1 MLAKLKF
8 FIYQLL
14 GIKTQE
20 NIPMSESVPATP
32 VSTASTSTVTVSAP
46 VSENVAQEVATDATI
61 ALTDVAQALPVVPG
75 LITDAETVASG
86 NATLVSRIEALEQG
100 LATALGFL
108 AQHFPTNFKL

>member
-8 FIYQLL
+8 FIYQSL

-20 NIPMSESVPATP
+20 YIPMSESVP
-32 VSTASTSTVTVSAP
+32 TSTVTVSAP
-46 VSENVAQEVATDATI
+46 VASNVAQEVATDATI
-61 ALTDVAQALPVVPG
+61 ALTDAAQALPVIPG
-75 LITDAETVASG
+75 VIADAEEVASG
-86 NATLVSRIEALEQG
+86 GATVVQRIEALEQG